1 MKYIWNYLSI
11 ASHELQMMYCRI
23 SYQIYMYLARSSNE
37 LRLNRIWI
45 IAWCFQVHFT
55 CITYVNHM
63 NYVWF
68 ISISYHAYMEF
79 TWSCREVYDKFVQED
94 TCVNFIWTSYETIF
108 VIFSNELNMQLIW
121 KTVEFYIR
129 IWQWLRNACEIH
141 TKSLMSWQL
150 AFDDLLMFW
159 IDFDQGITAA

>member
-1 MKYIWNYLSI
+1 
-11 ASHELQMMYCRI
+11 MMYCRI
-23 SYQIYMYLARSSNE
+23 SYQICMYLARSSNE

-68 ISISYHAYMEF
+68 ISISYHVYMEF
-79 TWSCREVYDKFVQED
+79 TWSCREVYDQFVQED
-94 TCVNFIWTSYETIF
+94 ACVNFIWTSYELNTIF
-108 VIFSNELNMQLIW
+108 MIVSNELDMQLIW

-129 IWQWLRNACEIH
+129 YLTMTSECVWNSYEVVDVVTVGFRWFAHVLNR
-141 TKSLMSWQL
+141 
-150 AFDDLLMFW
+150 FW
-159 IDFDQGITAA
+159 SMNHGRLVTRVSCL